1 MPWKW
6 TSQAKCPSKPESEAP
21 GRQPDVSMILP
32 TCKMGYSQTAKLAP
46 ARKAFTG
53 RYALK
58 KPKGYVPQSWALTLV
73 KIRTYPIWSR
83 SETVSQGNMRK
94 RAVLVIFLSKKK
106 NRSCPWVMKPVSADV
121 ISSIDFSRSSTSH
134 NSSQCHRGPS
144 TLQIGLINA
153 RLLYAVSASWPA
165 NVLYRIT
172 ETNHLLDIF
181 NKYNNTQGSLIKN
194 K

>member
-1 MPWKW
+1 M
-6 TSQAKCPSKPESEAP
+6 
-21 GRQPDVSMILP
+21 SMILP
-32 TCKMGYSQTAKLAP
+32 TCKMGYSQTAKLAA

-106 NRSCPWVMKPVSADV
+106 
-121 ISSIDFSRSSTSH
+121 
-134 NSSQCHRGPS
+134 
-144 TLQIGLINA
+144 IG
-153 RLLYAVSASWPA
+153 AV
-165 NVLYRIT
+165 L
-172 ETNHLLDIF
+172 E
-181 NKYNNTQGSLIKN
+181 
-194 K
+194 